1 MSSPRTQQAL
11 ARLADLTP
19 RQIVAELDRYIVG
32 QGEAKKAVAIALRN
46 RWRRQRAPEAIRNE
60 ISPNNIILIGPTGVG
75 KTEIARRLAKLAGAP
90 FVKVEASKFTEVG
103 YVGRDVESMV
113 RDLVESAIDMV
124 RTERESEVDDL
135 ANERVDER
143 LLDLLLPP
151 PATTTAAAAGDAR
164 GTDAAAKGAA
174 APSATPERANVFVVS
189 PSGAVLPTPVSSAG
203 GAAAATSGRGSESG
217 ANGAGGNGASAPD
230 DAALDRYRRTREKL
244 KNLLLDGQLEGREV
258 EIEVTQQGPQMFD
271 MMVPQGAPEGMENF
285 TEMLQDMMPKRT
297 KKRTVK
303 VSEAR
308 RILLEQELDKLID
321 LEDVTADALER
332 VETMGIIFLDE
343 IDKIAGE
350 RGGQAGGPDVS
361 REGVQRDLLPI
372 VEGSN
377 VQTKYG
383 MVKTDHVLFV
393 AAGAFHVSKP
403 SDLIPELQGRFPIR
417 VELKPL
423 TEADFV
429 RIMTEPENALT
440 KQYAALI
447 EAEGASV
454 DFEHAG
460 IAEIARIAAQ
470 VNQRMENIGA
480 RRLHTVMT
488 TLLEEVLYD
497 LPDGRTE
504 RVVVNPDLVRTRLKA
519 IAEDEDLRKYI
530 L

>member
-1 MSSPRTQQAL
+1 MPSPRTQQAI

-32 QGEAKKAVAIALRN
+32 QADAKKSVAIALRN
-46 RWRRQRAPEAIRNE
+46 RWRRQRAPEAIREE

-75 KTEIARRLAKLAGAP
+75 KTEIARRLAKLSGAP
-90 FVKVEASKFTEVG
+90 FAKVEASKFTEVG

-113 RDLVESAIDMV
+113 RDLIENAIDMV
-124 RTERESEVDDL
+124 RTERESEVEDL
-135 ANERVDER
+135 ASEKVDER
-143 LLDLLLPP
+143 LLDLLLPVP
-151 PATTTAAAAGDAR
+151 PLVTGDAP
-164 GTDAAAKGAA
+164 DVKA
-174 APSATPERANVFVVS
+174 EHD
-189 PSGAVLPTPVSSAG
+189 AVL
-203 GAAAATSGRGSESG
+203 
-217 ANGAGGNGASAPD
+217 
-230 DAALDRYRRTREKL
+230 DRHKRTRDKL
-244 KNLLLDGQLEGREV
+244 RLLLLDGQLDGREV
-258 EIEVTQQGPQMFD
+258 ELEVTQSGPGMPG
-271 MMVPQGAPEGMENF
+271 MATPGGNEGMESVAEWF
-285 TEMLQDMMPKRT
+285 RDMMPK
-297 KKRTVK
+297 KKKRRTVK

-308 RILLEQELDKLID
+308 RILLDEELEKLID
-321 LEDVTADALER
+321 LDDITDDALER
-332 VETMGIIFLDE
+332 TEAMGIIFLDE

-350 RGGQAGGPDVS
+350 RGQGGGPDVS

-383 MVKTDHVLFV
+383 MVKTDHILFI

-423 TEADFV
+423 TEQDFV

-440 KQYAALI
+440 KQYAALVA
-447 EAEGASV
+447 AEGATLEFT
-454 DFEHAG
+454 DDA
-460 IAEIARIAAQ
+460 ILEIARTAAQ

-488 TLLEEVLYD
+488 TLLEEYLYE
-497 LPDGRTE
+497 LPDRGTAPIKIDPK
-504 RVVVNPDLVRTRLKA
+504 VVRDRLAA

>member
-1 MSSPRTQQAL
+1 MPSSRTQQAL
-11 ARLADLTP
+11 AKLADLTP
-19 RQIVAELDRYIVG
+19 RQIAAELDRYIVG
-32 QGEAKKAVAIALRN
+32 QADAKKAVAIALRN
-46 RWRRQRAPEAIRNE
+46 RWRRQRAPESIREE

-90 FVKVEASKFTEVG
+90 FIKVEASKFTEVG

-124 RTERESEVDDL
+124 RSERESEVEEL
-135 ANERVDER
+135 AHERVDER

-151 PATTTAAAAGDAR
+151 PESAKPDPPAPAREPEAAPPNGTANRGADEDALGVFLVSGAG
-164 GTDAAAKGAA
+164 TIVKEKVDAAQ
-174 APSATPERANVFVVS
+174 ER
-189 PSGAVLPTPVSSAG
+189 
-203 GAAAATSGRGSESG
+203 
-217 ANGAGGNGASAPD
+217 
-230 DAALDRYRRTREKL
+230 YKRTRDKL
-244 KNLLLDGQLEGREV
+244 RQLLLDGKLEDREV
-258 EIEVTQQGPQMFD
+258 EVEVPQNAPMID
-271 MMVPQGAPEGMENF
+271 VLASQGAPEGMDNIS
-285 TEMLQDMMPKRT
+285 EMLKEMLPKR
-297 KKRTVK
+297 KKRRTVK

-308 RILLEQELDKLID
+308 RILFEQEIEKLID

-332 VETMGIIFLDE
+332 VEKLGIIFLDE

-350 RGGQAGGPDVS
+350 RSQMGGPDVS

-383 MVKTDHVLFV
+383 MVKTDHVLFI

-423 TEADFV
+423 TEQDFV

-440 KQYAALI
+440 KQYAALV
-447 EAEGASV
+447 EAEGARLEFSV
-454 DFEHAG
+454 DG
-460 IAEIARIAAQ
+460 IAEIARIAAL
-470 VNQRMENIGA
+470 VNERMENIGA

-488 TLLEEVLYD
+488 TLLEEAMFD
-497 LPDGRTE
+497 LPDRGTE
-504 RVVVNPDLVRTRLKA
+504 TISVNQSVVRDRLKA
-519 IAEDEDLRKYI
+519 IVEDEDLRKYI

>member
-1 MSSPRTQQAL
+1 MSSKHTQQAL
-11 ARLADLTP
+11 QKLADLTP
-19 RQIVAELDRYIVG
+19 RQIVAELNRYIVG
-32 QGEAKKAVAIALRN
+32 QGEAKKSVAIALRN
-46 RWRRQRAPEAIRNE
+46 RWRRQRAPDAIREE

-124 RTERESEVDDL
+124 RTERESEVEDL
-135 ANERVDER
+135 ANERVDDR

-151 PATTTAAAAGDAR
+151 PTPPTPAPQPAAAGA
-164 GTDAAAKGAA
+164 
-174 APSATPERANVFVVS
+174 ERNVFVVS
-189 PSGAVLPTPVSSAG
+189 PAG
-203 GAAAATSGRGSESG
+203 GVTQEVAENGEAAKA
-217 ANGAGGNGASAPD
+217 
-230 DAALDRYRRTREKL
+230 RYDRTREKL
-244 KNLLLDGQLEGREV
+244 KQLLLDGQLEGREV
-258 EIEVTQQGPQMFD
+258 EVEITHAGPQVFD
-271 MMVPQGAPEGMENF
+271 MMIPQGAPEGMENF
-285 TEMLQDMMPKRT
+285 MEMLQDLSPKRK

-321 LEDVTADALER
+321 AEDVTADALER
-332 VETMGIIFLDE
+332 VEKLGIIFLDE
-343 IDKIAGE
+343 IDKIAGD
-350 RGGQAGGPDVS
+350 RGPSGGGGPDVS

-383 MVKTDHVLFV
+383 MVKTDHVLFI

-423 TEADFV
+423 TEEDFV

-440 KQYAALI
+440 KQYAALV
-447 EAEGASV
+447 EAEGATLTFTE
-454 DFEHAG
+454 DG
-460 IAEIARIAAQ
+460 IAEVARTAAQ

-488 TLLEEVLYD
+488 TLLEDVLYE
-497 LPDGRTE
+497 LPDRGTAPIVVNAALVTE
-504 RVVVNPDLVRTRLKA
+504 RLRSVV
-519 IAEDEDLRKYI
+519 EDEDLRRYI

>member
-1 MSSPRTQQAL
+1 MTSPRTQQAI
-11 ARLADLTP
+11 AKLADLTP

-32 QGEAKKAVAIALRN
+32 QAEAKKSVAIALRN
-46 RWRRQRAPEAIRNE
+46 RWRRQRAPEGIRQE
-60 ISPNNIILIGPTGVG
+60 IAPNNIILIGPTGVG

-90 FVKVEASKFTEVG
+90 FIKVEASKFTEVG

-124 RTERESEVDDL
+124 RTEREQEVDDL
-135 ANERVDER
+135 AVERVTER
-143 LLDLLLPP
+143 LLDLLLPAP
-151 PATTTAAAAGDAR
+151 PAAAPTPEPATAGAAAGS
-164 GTDAAAKGAA
+164 GSTSG
-174 APSATPERANVFVVS
+174 VFVV
-189 PSGAVLPTPVSSAG
+189 
-203 GAAAATSGRGSESG
+203 
-217 ANGAGGNGASAPD
+217 APD
-230 DAALDRYRRTREKL
+230 GATTHERSAEQERHQRTRAKL
-244 KNLLLDGQLEGREV
+244 KQLLLDGQLEQREV
-258 EIEVTQQGPQMFD
+258 EVETAQTSPMFD
-271 MMVPQGAPEGMENF
+271 MMASPGAPEGMENF
-285 TEMLQDMMPKRT
+285 TSMLQDMMPKRT

-308 RILLEQELDKLID
+308 RILLDQEFDKLID
-321 LEDVTADALER
+321 TEDVTVDALER
-332 VETMGIIFLDE
+332 VETLGIIFLDE

-350 RGGQAGGPDVS
+350 RGTAGGPDVS

-417 VELKPL
+417 VELKSL

-440 KQYAALI
+440 KQYAALV
-447 EAEGASV
+447 EAEGAALTFTT
-454 DFEHAG
+454 DG
-460 IAEIARIAAQ
+460 IAEIARIAAL

-488 TLLEEVLYD
+488 TLLEDVLYE
-497 LPDGRTE
+497 LPDGATKSVAIDAN
-504 RVVVNPDLVRTRLKA
+504 RVRERLKA
-519 IAEDEDLRKYI
+519 VVEDEDLRKYI